1 MLSVSRMVLVVG
13 LLFAPLAHAAED
25 PVDTVTVEATRE
37 NVARLGKQVKMAQM
51 HFYELYNQ
59 LNKNPDYAIE
69 CEEAAPTG
77 TRFTQTT
84 CQPKFKSNAEAEEAR
99 QFLIAFGSSD
109 AATGTPGGVTGPPH
123 AYHAETP
130 PPVALGGAYAAA
142 MGDAAGRPG
151 FQKNLREIT
160 EKNPKLLK
168 AAQEHA
174 ELWKR
179 YYRLYRKLNGASP
192 LPEENEAAAGSATEQ
207 APANK

>member
-13 LLFAPLAHAAED
+13 LLVAPLVHAAQD
-25 PVDTVTVEATRE
+25 PIDTVTVEATRE
-37 NVARLGKQVKMAQM
+37 NVAKLEKQVKMAQM

-59 LNKNPDYAIE
+59 LNKDRDYAIE

-77 TRFTQTT
+77 TRFKQTT

-99 QFLIAFGSSD
+99 QFLIAFGGGD
-109 AATGTPGGVTGPPH
+109 QATGTPDGVGGPAPVFRPQ
-123 AYHAETP
+123 TP
-130 PPVALGGAYAAA
+130 PPVAAGGAYAAA
-142 MGDAAGRPG
+142 MGAASGRPG
-151 FQKNLREIT
+151 FEQHVKDLT

-179 YYRLYRKLNGASP
+179 YYRLYRQLNGASP
-192 LPEENEAAAGSATEQ
+192 LPEENEGGVTSAT
-207 APANK
+207 K